1 MSMRVGDEGWAEL
14 VALSKH
20 PNVHVKVSGWFRH
33 GPEECG
39 PATLELL
46 EAYGEGRL
54 MFGTDFPWVMGE
66 GEAGYAAQWQV
77 RTNPLPPAQ
86 IGQSSGLRLADLLD
100 RCHLSAQIRAH
111 RSVLRSPLD
120 LLLAVCVQ
128 VFDAWAA
135 ENLTAAQTE
144 ALAGTTAAR
153 VFGFDDPLPK
163 L

>member
-1 MSMRVGDEGWAEL
+1 MRVGDEGWAEL

-66 GEAGYAAQWQV
+66 GEAGYAAQWEV
-77 RTNPLPPAQ
+77 RTNPRRLPTVEAKT
-86 IGQSSGLRLADLLD
+86 GRLVRRLI
-100 RCHLSAQIRAH
+100 CLS
-111 RSVLRSPLD
+111 RSELVD
-120 LLLAVCVQ
+120 TQECY
-128 VFDAWAA
+128 
-135 ENLTAAQTE
+135 
-144 ALAGTTAAR
+144 
-153 VFGFDDPLPK
+153 
-163 L
+163 

>member
-1 MSMRVGDEGWAEL
+1 MPHGCLIPARVGDEGWAEL

-66 GEAGYAAQWQV
+66 GEAGYAAQWEV
-77 RTNPLPPAQ
+77 RTKPRHLPQVEADK
-86 IGQSSGLRLADLLD
+86 QS
-100 RCHLSAQIRAH
+100 Q
-111 RSVLRSPLD
+111 
-120 LLLAVCVQ
+120 
-128 VFDAWAA
+128 
-135 ENLTAAQTE
+135 
-144 ALAGTTAAR
+144 
-153 VFGFDDPLPK
+153 
-163 L
+163 